1 MKDSTKKELERATE
15 LMREVILATEKQPDN
30 SILVSKTEAEKVL
43 SGLQSALKEY
53 EKTYSVKERIISA
66 LKDSGIDP
74 LIMEKSGLYSNVI
87 VTRHHEKC
95 FSESQDIVFD
105 FTKEKLYGIKIV

>member
-15 LMREVILATEKQPDN
+15 LMREVILAAEKRPNN
-30 SILVSKTEAEKVL
+30 SIIVSQMEAENVL

-53 EKTYSVKERIISA
+53 EKTYSVKGRIVSA

-87 VTRHHEKC
+87 VTRHHKKC
-95 FSESQDIVFD
+95 LLESKDIVFD